1 MLDSVLLSTKQMLGI
16 SPEDTSFDV
25 NVIMC
30 INTALTILMD
40 LGLTEVEDQIITGDD
55 MTWDDMTWDDLLG
68 GRTDIEYVKTYVYQK
83 VKMIFDPPTSTAAI
97 DAMQRSINE
106 LEWRI
111 CNNGRN

>member
-1 MLDSVLLSTKQMLGI
+1 MSDSVLSSTKQMLGI

-25 NVIMC
+25 NVIMS

-40 LGLTEVEDQIITGDD
+40 LGLTEVEDQIVTSDD
-55 MTWDDMTWDDLLG
+55 MTWDELLG
-68 GRTDIEYVKTYVYQK
+68 ERTDIEYVKTYIYQK

-97 DAMQRSINE
+97 DAMQRSISE

>member
-1 MLDSVLLSTKQMLGI
+1 MSDSVLLSIKQMLGI

-25 NVIMC
+25 NVIMS
-30 INTALTILMD
+30 INTALTTLMD
-40 LGLTEVEDQIITGDD
+40 LGLTEVEDEIVTDD
-55 MTWDDMTWDDLLG
+55 IMTWDDLLG
-68 GRTDIEYVKTYVYQK
+68 GRTDIEYVKTYIYQK

-97 DAMQRSINE
+97 DAIQRSISE

>member
-25 NVIMC
+25 NVIVS

-40 LGLTEVEDQIITGDD
+40 LGLTEVEDQIVTSDD
-55 MTWDDMTWDDLLG
+55 MTWDELLG
-68 GRTDIEYVKTYVYQK
+68 ERTDIEYVKTYVYQK

-97 DAMQRSINE
+97 DAMQRSISE

-111 CNNGRN
+111 CNNGRK

>member
-1 MLDSVLLSTKQMLGI
+1 MSDSVLSSTKQMLGI

-25 NVIMC
+25 NVIMS

-40 LGLTEVEDQIITGDD
+40 LGLTEVEDQIVTSDK
-55 MTWDDMTWDDLLG
+55 MTWDELLG

-111 CNNGRN
+111 CNNGRK

>member
-1 MLDSVLLSTKQMLGI
+1 MSDSVLLSIKQMLGI

-25 NVIMC
+25 NVIMS
-30 INTALTILMD
+30 INTALTTLMD
-40 LGLTEVEDQIITGDD
+40 LGLTEVEDQIVTD
-55 MTWDDMTWDDLLG
+55 DDMTWDDLLG

-83 VKMIFDPPTSTAAI
+83 VKMIFAPPTSTAAI
-97 DAMQRSINE
+97 DAMQRSISE

>member
-1 MLDSVLLSTKQMLGI
+1 MSDSVLLSIKQMLGI

-25 NVIMC
+25 NVIMS

-40 LGLTEVEDQIITGDD
+40 LGLTEVEDEIVTDD
-55 MTWDDMTWDDLLG
+55 IMTWDDLLG

-97 DAMQRSINE
+97 DAMQRSISE

-111 CNNGRN
+111 CNNGRK

>member
-1 MLDSVLLSTKQMLGI
+1 MFDSVLLSIKQMLGI

-25 NVIMC
+25 NVIMS
-30 INTALTILMD
+30 INTALTTLMD
-40 LGLTEVEDQIITGDD
+40 LGLTEVEDEIVTDD
-55 MTWDDMTWDDLLG
+55 IMTWDDLLG
-68 GRTDIEYVKTYVYQK
+68 GRTDIEYVKTYIYQK

-97 DAMQRSINE
+97 DAMQRSISE

>member
-1 MLDSVLLSTKQMLGI
+1 MFDSVLLSTKQMLGI

-40 LGLTEVEDQIITGDD
+40 LGLTEVEDEMVID
-55 MTWDDMTWDDLLG
+55 DDMTWDDLLG

-83 VKMIFDPPTSTAAI
+83 VKMIFDPPTSTAAL
-97 DAMQRSINE
+97 DAMQRSISE

-111 CNNGRN
+111 CNNGRK

>member
-1 MLDSVLLSTKQMLGI
+1 MFDSVLLSTKQMLGI

-25 NVIMC
+25 NVIMA
-30 INTALTILMD
+30 INTALTILFD
-40 LGLTEVEDQIITGDD
+40 LGLTEVEDQIIID
-55 MTWDDMTWDDLLG
+55 DDMTWDDLLG

-97 DAMQRSINE
+97 DAMQRSISE

>member
-1 MLDSVLLSTKQMLGI
+1 MIDSVLLSTKQMLGI

-25 NVIMC
+25 NVIMA
-30 INTALTILMD
+30 INTALTILFD
-40 LGLTEVEDQIITGDD
+40 LGLTEVEDQIIID
-55 MTWDDMTWDDLLG
+55 DDMTWDDLLG

-97 DAMQRSINE
+97 DAMQRSISE

>member
-1 MLDSVLLSTKQMLGI
+1 MIDSVLLSTKQMLGI

-25 NVIMC
+25 NVIMS
-30 INTALTILMD
+30 INTALTTLMD
-40 LGLTEVEDQIITGDD
+40 LGLTEVEDQIIIDDD
-55 MTWDDMTWDDLLG
+55 MTWGDLLG

-97 DAMQRSINE
+97 DAMQRSISE

>member
-25 NVIMC
+25 NVLMN
-30 INTALTILMD
+30 INTALTILME
-40 LGLTEVEDQIITGDD
+40 LGLTEVEDQLVTDNK
-55 MTWDDMTWDDLLG
+55 MTWDDLLG

>member
-1 MLDSVLLSTKQMLGI
+1 MSDSVLSSTKQMLGI

-25 NVIMC
+25 NVIMS

-40 LGLTEVEDQIITGDD
+40 LGLTEVEDQIVTSDK
-55 MTWDDMTWDDLLG
+55 MTWDELLG
-68 GRTDIEYVKTYVYQK
+68 GRTDIEYVKTYVHQK

-97 DAMQRSINE
+97 DAMQRSISE

-111 CNNGRN
+111 CNNGRK

>member
-1 MLDSVLLSTKQMLGI
+1 MIDSVLLSTKQMLGI

-25 NVIMC
+25 NVIMS

-40 LGLTEVEDQIITGDD
+40 LGLTEVEDQIVTSDD
-55 MTWDDMTWDDLLG
+55 MTWDELLG
-68 GRTDIEYVKTYVYQK
+68 ERTDIEYVKTYVYQK

-97 DAMQRSINE
+97 DAMQRSISE

>member
-1 MLDSVLLSTKQMLGI
+1 MSDSVLSSTKQMLGI
-16 SPEDTSFDV
+16 RPEDTSFDV
-25 NVIMC
+25 NVIMS

-40 LGLTEVEDQIITGDD
+40 LGLTEVEDQIVTSDK
-55 MTWDDMTWDDLLG
+55 MTWDELLG

-83 VKMIFDPPTSTAAI
+83 VKLIFDPPTSTAAI
-97 DAMQRSINE
+97 DAMQRSISE

>member
-1 MLDSVLLSTKQMLGI
+1 MIDSVLLSTKQMLGI

-25 NVIMC
+25 NVIMS
-30 INTALTILMD
+30 INTALTTLMD
-40 LGLTEVEDQIITGDD
+40 LGLTEVEDEIVTDD
-55 MTWDDMTWDDLLG
+55 IMTWDDLLG

>member
-1 MLDSVLLSTKQMLGI
+1 MSDSVLSSTKQMLGI

-25 NVIMC
+25 NVIMS
-30 INTALTILMD
+30 INTALTTLMD
-40 LGLTEVEDQIITGDD
+40 LGLTEVEDEIVID
-55 MTWDDMTWDDLLG
+55 DDMTWDDLLG
-68 GRTDIEYVKTYVYQK
+68 GRTDIEYVKTYIYQK

-97 DAMQRSINE
+97 DAMQRSISE

>member
-1 MLDSVLLSTKQMLGI
+1 MSDSVLLSIKQMLGI

-25 NVIMC
+25 NVIMS

-40 LGLTEVEDQIITGDD
+40 LGLTEVEDQIVTSDK
-55 MTWDDMTWDDLLG
+55 MTWDELLG
-68 GRTDIEYVKTYVYQK
+68 GRTDIEYVKTYIYQK

-97 DAMQRSINE
+97 DAMQRSISE

-111 CNNGRN
+111 CNNGRK

>member
-1 MLDSVLLSTKQMLGI
+1 MSDSVLSSTKQMLGI

-25 NVIMC
+25 NVIMS

-40 LGLTEVEDQIITGDD
+40 LGLTEVEAQIVTSDK
-55 MTWDDMTWDDLLG
+55 MTWDELLG

-83 VKMIFDPPTSTAAI
+83 VKLIFDPPTSTAAI
-97 DAMQRSINE
+97 DAMQRSISE

>member
-1 MLDSVLLSTKQMLGI
+1 MSDSVLLSTKQMLGI

-25 NVIMC
+25 NVIMS

-40 LGLTEVEDQIITGDD
+40 LGLTEVEDEIVID
-55 MTWDDMTWDDLLG
+55 DDMTWDDLLG

-97 DAMQRSINE
+97 DAMQRSISE

-111 CNNGRN
+111 CNNGRK

>member
-1 MLDSVLLSTKQMLGI
+1 MLDSVLSSTKQMLGI
-16 SPEDTSFDV
+16 NVEDDSFDV
-25 NVIMC
+25 NVIMA
-30 INTALTILMD
+30 INTALTILFD
-40 LGLTEVEDQIITGDD
+40 LGLTEVEDQIIIDD
-55 MTWDDMTWDDLLG
+55 ITTWDELLG

-97 DAMQRSINE
+97 DAMQRSISE

>member
-1 MLDSVLLSTKQMLGI
+1 MSDSVLLSIKQMLGI

-25 NVIMC
+25 NVIMS
-30 INTALTILMD
+30 INTALTTLMD
-40 LGLTEVEDQIITGDD
+40 LGLTEVEDEIVID
-55 MTWDDMTWDDLLG
+55 DDMTWDDLLG
-68 GRTDIEYVKTYVYQK
+68 GRTDIEYIKTYVYQK

-97 DAMQRSINE
+97 DAMQRSISE

>member
-1 MLDSVLLSTKQMLGI
+1 MSDSVLSSTKQMLGI

-25 NVIMC
+25 NVIMS

-40 LGLTEVEDQIITGDD
+40 LGLTEVEDQIVTSDK
-55 MTWDDMTWDDLLG
+55 MTWDELLG
-68 GRTDIEYVKTYVYQK
+68 GRTDIEYVKTYIYQK
-83 VKMIFDPPTSTAAI
+83 VKLIFDPPTSTAAI

>member
-1 MLDSVLLSTKQMLGI
+1 MIDSVLLSTKQMLGI

-25 NVIMC
+25 NVIMS
-30 INTALTILMD
+30 INTALTTLMD
-40 LGLTEVEDQIITGDD
+40 LGLTAVEDEIVTDD
-55 MTWDDMTWDDLLG
+55 IMTWDDLLG

>member
-1 MLDSVLLSTKQMLGI
+1 MIDSVLLSTKQMLGI

-25 NVIMC
+25 NVIMS

-40 LGLTEVEDQIITGDD
+40 LGLTEVEDEIVID
-55 MTWDDMTWDDLLG
+55 DDMTWDDLLG

>member
-1 MLDSVLLSTKQMLGI
+1 MLDSVLSSTKQMLGI
-16 SPEDTSFDV
+16 NVEDDSFDV
-25 NVIMC
+25 NVIMA
-30 INTALTILMD
+30 INTALTILFD
-40 LGLTEVEDQIITGDD
+40 LGLTEVEDQIIID
-55 MTWDDMTWDDLLG
+55 DDMTWDDLLG

-97 DAMQRSINE
+97 DAMQRSISE

>member
-1 MLDSVLLSTKQMLGI
+1 MSDSVLLSIKQMLGI

-25 NVIMC
+25 NVIMS

-40 LGLTEVEDQIITGDD
+40 LGLTEVEDEIVIDE
-55 MTWDDMTWDDLLG
+55 DMTWDDLLG

-97 DAMQRSINE
+97 DAMQRSIRE

>member
-1 MLDSVLLSTKQMLGI
+1 MSDSVLLSIKQMLGI

-25 NVIMC
+25 NVIMS
-30 INTALTILMD
+30 INTALTTLMD
-40 LGLTEVEDQIITGDD
+40 LGLTEVEDEIVIDDD
-55 MTWDDMTWDDLLG
+55 MTWDELLG
-68 GRTDIEYVKTYVYQK
+68 GRIDIEYVKTYVYQK

-97 DAMQRSINE
+97 DAMQRSISE

>member
-1 MLDSVLLSTKQMLGI
+1 MFDSVLLSTKQMLGI
-16 SPEDTSFDV
+16 SPEDISFDV
-25 NVIMC
+25 NVIMA
-30 INTALTILMD
+30 INTALTILFD
-40 LGLTEVEDQIITGDD
+40 LGLTEVEDQIIID
-55 MTWDDMTWDDLLG
+55 DDMTWDDLLG

-97 DAMQRSINE
+97 DAMQRSISE

>member
-25 NVIMC
+25 NVIMN
-30 INTALTILMD
+30 INTALSILMD
-40 LGLTEVEDQIITGDD
+40 LGLTEVEDQLVIDD
-55 MTWDDMTWDDLLG
+55 KMTWDDLLG

-83 VKMIFDPPTSTAAI
+83 VKLIFDPPTSTAAI

>member
-25 NVIMC
+25 NVLMN
-30 INTALTILMD
+30 INTALTILME
-40 LGLTEVEDQIITGDD
+40 LGLTEAEDQLVTDD
-55 MTWDDMTWDDLLG
+55 KMTWDDLLG

>member
-1 MLDSVLLSTKQMLGI
+1 MSDSVLLSIKQMLGI

-25 NVIMC
+25 NVIMS
-30 INTALTILMD
+30 INTALTTLMD
-40 LGLTEVEDQIITGDD
+40 LGLTEVEDEIVID
-55 MTWDDMTWDDLLG
+55 DDMTWDDLLG
-68 GRTDIEYVKTYVYQK
+68 GRIDIEYVKTYVYQK

-97 DAMQRSINE
+97 DAMQRSISE